1 MLTVEGQPL
10 AVILFSNMPFETH
23 TGEARGHKVGIKA
36 GTKHPT
42 TTASVLSKSDN
53 VMMTSEHQ
61 QSHPVP
67 GCEIK
72 VKSASRM
79 CGNSLLMPTGGEE
92 INHVTRHKSQL

>member
-1 MLTVEGQPL
+1 MCVCVCVCVWGRGGVE
-10 AVILFSNMPFETH
+10 
-23 TGEARGHKVGIKA
+23 
-36 GTKHPT
+36 KHPT
-42 TTASVLSKSDN
+42 TTANVLSKSDN

-72 VKSASRM
+72 VKFKSASRM